1 MKKIA
6 FAAIIYFAIVFGAGF
21 LLGPV
26 RVLVLEPHLGTLTAV
41 LCEAP
46 LLLVV
51 MILAARRVPRAVRL
65 EPEVG
70 AMVAVGLVALIL
82 QQAADLT
89 VGALLRGLSVAAQL
103 ARFQS
108 AEGGIYAALLLLFA
122 AMPLL
127 ASRLGSGRR

>member
-6 FAAIIYFAIVFGAGF
+6 LAAIVYFAIVFGAGF
-21 LLGPV
+21 LLGFI
-26 RVLVLEPHLGTLTAV
+26 RVLVLEPRLGTLTAV

-46 LLLVV
+46 LLLAA
-51 MILAARRVPRAVRL
+51 MILAARRVPRAVHL

-82 QQAADLT
+82 QQAADLM
-89 VGALLRGLSVAAQL
+89 VGAVLRGLSVAVQL
-103 ARFQS
+103 ARFRT